1 MKNATRQTTIRLFG
15 TIGSTIDGD
24 QFANNLASLDGTVD
38 TINLHINSP
47 GGSVSQGYS
56 IVSVILSMKSH
67 INVYVV
73 GIAASMAAVIAVC
86 GKKVYMYD
94 YSKLMIHDPFFSG
107 KSADKLSDKDKAAL
121 SHVTDSLQTILSRRG
136 KDKKETARLMQS
148 ETWFSAEEAK
158 VSGLIDEI
166 ISTKRKDEFSGLSSN
181 DIFSRICAEYST
193 NNNNNSKSNNMDLLQ
208 QLASILG
215 LDNPTEE
222 MVIQAVKDLVNNQP
236 SEGVKEK
243 LDNALKK
250 RMINEGDYDHLLEM
264 GNKAPEALNGYLER
278 LSVDYNARLEK
289 RIDNLF
295 SENRKKFL
303 FVNAADKLELRKL
316 AEADF
321 DQFVRIVNILP
332 DRKLLSQEIE
342 DAKVTHTSKS
352 NWTLDDYRKNAPEE
366 LKNNP
371 HLYERLV
378 NREQTNK

>member
-1 MKNATRQTTIRLFG
+1 MKNATRETTIRLFG
-15 TIGSTIDGD
+15 AIGGAIDGD
-24 QFANNLASLDGTVD
+24 KFANDLAALDGTVD

-56 IVSVILSMKSH
+56 IVSVMLSMKSH

-107 KSADKLSDKDKAAL
+107 QNTAKLTDKDKAAL
-121 SHVTDSLQTILSRRG
+121 SQVTDSLQTILSRRG
-136 KDKKETARLMQS
+136 KDKKETARLMRS
-148 ETWFSAEEAK
+148 ETWFGAEEAK
-158 VSGLIDEI
+158 GTGLIDEI
-166 ISTKRKDEFSGLSSN
+166 ISTKRKEELSGLSSN
-181 DIFSRICAEYST
+181 DIFNRICAEYSP
-193 NNNNNSKSNNMDLLQ
+193 NSNNNSKSNDMDLLQ

-215 LDNPTEE
+215 LDSPTEE
-222 MVIQAVKDLVNNQP
+222 MVIQAVKDLVSDHP

-250 RMINEGDYDHLLEM
+250 RMIDEGNYDNLLEM
-264 GNKAPEALNGYLER
+264 GNKAPEALNGYLGR
-278 LSVDYNARLEK
+278 LEVDYKAGQEK
-289 RIDNLF
+289 RIDDLF
-295 SENRKKFL
+295 IENRKKFL
-303 FVNAADKLELRKL
+303 FVRPADKLELRKL

-342 DAKVTHTSKS
+342 DARDMRAGKS
-352 NWTLDDYRKNAPEE
+352 SWTLDDYRKNAPEE
-366 LKNNP
+366 LRNNP
-371 HLYERLV
+371 QLYKKLID
-378 NREQTNK
+378 RESL

>member
-1 MKNATRQTTIRLFG
+1 MKNATRETTIRLFG
-15 TIGSTIDGD
+15 TIGSAIDGD
-24 QFANNLASLDGTVD
+24 KFANDLAALDGTVD

-56 IVSVILSMKSH
+56 IVSVMLSMKSH

-107 KSADKLSDKDKAAL
+107 QNTAKLTDKDKAAL
-121 SHVTDSLQTILSRRG
+121 SQVTDSLQIILSRRG

-148 ETWFSAEEAK
+148 ETWFSAEDAK
-158 VSGLIDEI
+158 ETGLIDEI
-166 ISTKRKDEFSGLSSN
+166 ISTKRKDELSGLSSN
-181 DIFSRICAEYST
+181 DIFSRICAEYLLSS
-193 NNNNNSKSNNMDLLQ
+193 NNNSKSNNMDLLQ

-215 LDNPTEE
+215 LDNPTGE
-222 MVIQAVKDLVNNQP
+222 MIIQAVKDLVSNQP

-250 RMINEGDYDHLLEM
+250 RMINEGDYDNLLEM
-264 GNKAPEALNGYLER
+264 GNKAPDALNGYLER
-278 LSVDYNARLEK
+278 LSIDYNAGLGK

-342 DAKVTHTSKS
+342 DAKNIQTYKS
-352 NWTLDDYRKNAPEE
+352 NWTLDDYRKNAPDE